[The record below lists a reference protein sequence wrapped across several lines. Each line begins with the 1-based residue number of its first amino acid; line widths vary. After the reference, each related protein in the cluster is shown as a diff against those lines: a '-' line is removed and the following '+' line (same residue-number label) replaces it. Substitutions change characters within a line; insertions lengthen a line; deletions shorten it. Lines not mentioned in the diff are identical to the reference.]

1 MMGRR
6 ANPTL
11 IGAFLVGAVVLIVI
25 GILVFARGQFFTEK
39 RTFVLFF
46 DGSVKGLNVGAP
58 VDFQGV
64 RIGTVTDIGVRYLAQ
79 ENSFR
84 IPVFIEIERD
94 RIKQMGARDTET
106 AQRQFLKSLIDK
118 GLRAQLGTVSLVTGQ
133 LFVQLDFHPDTPV
146 KLVGAEPKVP
156 ELPTIPTT
164 LQQASAAAQEL
175 IEKLD
180 QLPLDQLFANVLG
193 ITQGLNQL
201 VNAPELPTLIRSV
214 GNTAA
219 EVQQLVRQVSSQ
231 TPRLLDDLGGTAT
244 AARTTMTD
252 VQQLVRRVDGRVIP
266 LTDGLKDAIEVAR
279 ATLKDTQQLVR
290 HVDGRLGPLV
300 DGLTDTSKA
309 ARATLSQTQQSV
321 DRDLVP
327 MLQELSATARSIRL
341 LTDYLERNPNALLY
355 GKGSDR
361 R

>member
-1 MMGRR
+1 MGRR

-64 RIGTVTDIGVRYLAQ
+64 RIGTVTDIGVRYVAQ
-79 ENSFR
+79 ENAFR

-94 RIKQMGARDTET
+94 RIKQMGVRDTET
-106 AQRQFLKSLIDK
+106 AQRQFLQSLIDK
-118 GLRAQLGTVSLVTGQ
+118 GLRAQLEIVSLVTGQ

-146 KLVGAEPKVP
+146 KLVGAEPNVL
-156 ELPTIPTT
+156 ELPTIPTP

-175 IEKLD
+175 IEKLG
-180 QLPLDQLFANVLG
+180 QLPLDQLFNNILG
-193 ITQGLNQL
+193 MSEGLNHL
-201 VNAPELPTLIRSV
+201 VNAPELLTLIRSV

-219 EVQQLVRQVSSQ
+219 EVQQLVHQVNSQ
-231 TPRLLDDLGGTAT
+231 TPRLLDELGGTVT

-252 VQQLVRRVDGRVIP
+252 VQQIVRRVDGRVMPLADGLKDTMEAARGTLKDAQQLVRRVDGR
-266 LTDGLKDAIEVAR
+266 
-279 ATLKDTQQLVR
+279 
-290 HVDGRLGPLV
+290 LGPLL
-300 DGLTDTSKA
+300 DGVSDASKA
-309 ARATLSQTQQSV
+309 ARATLVQTQQAV
-321 DRDLVP
+321 DRDLTAT
-327 MLQELSATARSIRL
+327 LQELSATARSIRL

>member
-1 MMGRR
+1 MGRR

-25 GILVFARGQFFTEK
+25 GMLVFARGQFLTEK

-58 VDFQGV
+58 VDFKGV
-64 RIGTVTDIGVRYLAQ
+64 RIGSVIDIHVNYTRQGD
-79 ENSFR
+79 EFR
-84 IPVFIEIERD
+84 IPVFIDIEPD
-94 RIKQMGARDTET
+94 RIVQIGVRKTREEQLTFYKT
-106 AQRQFLKSLIDK
+106 LIEH

-133 LFVQLDFHPDTPV
+133 LYVQLDFFPGTPV
-146 KLVGAEPKVP
+146 KLVGAEPNVP

-175 IEKLD
+175 LEKLG
-180 QLPLDQLFANVLG
+180 QLPLDQLFNNILG
-193 ITQGLNQL
+193 MSEGLNRL
-201 VNAPELPTLIRSV
+201 VNAPELLTLIRSV

-219 EVQQLVRQVSSQ
+219 ELQQLVHQINSQ
-231 TPRLLDDLGGTAT
+231 TPRLLDELGGMVTG
-244 AARTTMTD
+244 ARTTMTD
-252 VQQLVRRVDGRVIP
+252 VQQIVRRVDGRVIP
-266 LTDGLKDAIEVAR
+266 LADGLKDTIEVAR